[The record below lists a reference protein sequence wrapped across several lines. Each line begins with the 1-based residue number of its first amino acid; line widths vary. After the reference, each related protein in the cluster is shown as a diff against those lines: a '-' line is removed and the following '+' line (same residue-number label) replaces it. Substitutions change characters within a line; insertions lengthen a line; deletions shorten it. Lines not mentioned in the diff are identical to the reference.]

1 MSNDYVD
8 VEIVPEMLTAA
19 AAVEKDIRV
28 HRTRASNVDALAGA
42 IGELCFAEWFLG
54 NWRWHDLTGTKGRA
68 DFLDRIEVK
77 TSAFPFRDTLNL
89 LVREDYAQKRQPECY
104 VQTIIDTPD
113 RYAKSIEPG
122 WICRLS
128 GWTDA
133 AAVDRAPLKDFG
145 SKSGGRGGYR
155 CRYIQIRNLRPMSE
169 FPIARPAAAPIR
181 PLG

>member
-1 MSNDYVD
+1 MKYVD
-8 VEIVPEMLTAA
+8 VKITAEMLEACH
-19 AAVEKDIRV
+19 AVEGMIRV
-28 HRTRASNVDALAGA
+28 HRTRASAVDAISGA

-89 LVREDYAQKRQPECY
+89 LVREDYAEKRQPECY

-113 RYAKSIEPG
+113 RYAKKIEAG
-122 WICRLS
+122 WTCRLS

-133 AAVDRAPLKDFG
+133 THVDQAPLKDFG
-145 SKSGGRGGYR
+145 SKSGGRGGYK
-155 CRYIQIRNLRPMSE
+155 CRYIQIRDLRPMNE
-169 FPIARPAAAPIR
+169 FPISRPAATPII
-181 PLG
+181 

>member
-1 MSNDYVD
+1 MKYVD
-8 VEIVPEMLTAA
+8 VKITQKMIAA
-19 AAVEKDIRV
+19 SEAVESKIRV
-28 HRTRASNVDALAGA
+28 NRTRASRVDALAGA

-113 RYAKSIEPG
+113 RFAKTIEPG

-128 GWTDA
+128 GWTDSK
-133 AAVDRAPLKDFG
+133 AVDSAPLRDFG
-145 SKSGGRGGYR
+145 SKIGGRGGYR
-155 CRYIQIRNLRPMSE
+155 CRYIQIRNLRPMNE
-169 FPIARPAAAPIR
+169 FPISRPAIAPIT
-181 PLG
+181 PPN